1 MSIGCHKFYL
11 LQTIIFTEKFNTMG
25 LFKGGNPVLSEKT
38 FEKVYRYEG
47 DTMTVQ
53 GTVQKFG
60 LLMIMV
66 LGAASFT
73 WSLYYKGANVM
84 PWMWGS
90 MIGGFVLALVIT
102 FKKEW
107 APYLALG
114 YALLEG
120 LFLGAIS
127 AFFDA
132 ALPGIIMQAVM
143 LTFGTAGAMYVLYNL
158 GIIRATNTFK
168 KVVITATAGIA
179 FFYLISMV
187 LRLFGIQMPFL
198 HDNGMIGIG
207 ISLFIVIIAALNLI
221 LDFDM
226 MEQGA
231 AHGAPKYFEWYSAFG
246 LLVTIVWLYLEI
258 LRLLAKLSSRD

>member
-1 MSIGCHKFYL
+1 
-11 LQTIIFTEKFNTMG
+11 MG
-25 LFKGGNPVLSEKT
+25 LFKGGNPVISEKT

-47 DTMTVQ
+47 DAMTVQ

-73 WSLYYKGANVM
+73 WSLFHKGVDVM

-127 AFFDA
+127 AFFDYA
-132 ALPGIIMQAVM
+132 FRTSYPGIIMQAVM
-143 LTFGTAGAMYVLYNL
+143 LTFGTAGAMYLLYHF

-179 FFYLISMV
+179 LFYLISLV
-187 LRLFGIQMPFL
+187 LRLFGVQMPLL
-198 HDNGMIGIG
+198 HDNGIIGIG
-207 ISLFIVIIAALNLI
+207 ISLVIVTVAALNLI

-246 LLVTIVWLYLEI
+246 LLVTIVWLYLEM
-258 LRLLAKLSSRD
+258 LRLLSKLASRN

>member
-1 MSIGCHKFYL
+1 MG
-11 LQTIIFTEKFNTMG
+11 IFKS
-25 LFKGGNPVLSEKT
+25 GNPVISEKS
-38 FEKVYRYEG
+38 FEKVFRSEG
-47 DTMTVQ
+47 DVMTVR
-53 GTVQKFG
+53 GTVNKFG
-60 LLMIMV
+60 LMFIMV

-73 WSLYYKGANVM
+73 WSLFYKGVNVM

-90 MIGGFVLALVIT
+90 MIGGLILALIIT
-102 FKKEW
+102 FKKTW

-114 YALLEG
+114 YALMEG

-127 AFFDA
+127 AFFDYA
-132 ALPGIIMQAVM
+132 FRESYPGIIMQAVL
-143 LTFGTAGAMYVLYNL
+143 LTFGTAGAMYAFYHF

-179 FFYLISMV
+179 VFYLISMV
-187 LRLFGIQMPFL
+187 LRMFGIQMPYL
-198 HDNGMIGIG
+198 HDNGIIGIG
-207 ISLFIVIIAALNLI
+207 ISVFIVAIAALNLI

-226 MEQGA
+226 IEQGA

-258 LRLLAKLSSRD
+258 LRLLSKLASRD

>member
-1 MSIGCHKFYL
+1 MG
-11 LQTIIFTEKFNTMG
+11 IFKS
-25 LFKGGNPVLSEKT
+25 GNPVISEKS
-38 FEKVYRYEG
+38 FEKVFRSEG
-47 DTMTVQ
+47 DVMTVR
-53 GTVQKFG
+53 GTVNKFG
-60 LLMIMV
+60 LMFIMV

-73 WSLYYKGANVM
+73 WSLFYKGVNVM

-90 MIGGFVLALVIT
+90 MIGGLILALIIT
-102 FKKEW
+102 FKKTW

-114 YALLEG
+114 YALMEG

-127 AFFDA
+127 AFFDYA
-132 ALPGIIMQAVM
+132 FRESYPGIIMQAVL
-143 LTFGTAGAMYVLYNL
+143 LTFGTAGAMYTFYHF

-179 FFYLISMV
+179 VFYLISLV
-187 LRLFGIQMPFL
+187 LRMFGIQMPYL
-198 HDNGMIGIG
+198 HDNGIIGIG
-207 ISLFIVIIAALNLI
+207 ISVFIVAIAALNLI

-226 MEQGA
+226 IEQGA

-258 LRLLAKLSSRD
+258 LRLLSKLASRD

>member
-1 MSIGCHKFYL
+1 
-11 LQTIIFTEKFNTMG
+11 MG
-25 LFKGGNPVLSEKT
+25 LFKGGNPVISEKT

-47 DTMTVQ
+47 DAMTVR

-60 LLMIMV
+60 LLLIMV

-73 WSLYYKGANVM
+73 WGLFYKGVDVM

-90 MIGGFVLALVIT
+90 MIGGFVLALIII

-127 AFFDA
+127 AYFDA
-132 ALPGIIMQAVM
+132 ALPGIVMQAVM
-143 LTFGTAGAMYVLYNL
+143 LTFGTAGAMYFLYNL
-158 GIIRATNTFK
+158 GIIKATNTFK
-168 KVVITATAGIA
+168 KVVIAATAGIA
-179 FFYLISMV
+179 LFYAISLI
-187 LRLFGIQMPFL
+187 LRLFGIQMPLL
-198 HDNGMIGIG
+198 HDNGMLGIG
-207 ISLFIVIIAALNLI
+207 ISLVIVIVAALNLI

-246 LLVTIVWLYLEI
+246 LLVTIVWLYMEI
-258 LRLLAKLSSRD
+258 LRLLSKLSSRN